1 MSSASHCLLNSFSK
15 FDKRIR
21 LAYRFNNLFAEF
33 IHMRSGKDGEYYY
46 AELSKDEVIKLKE
59 IVEKKAKER
68 TNVRKPSYE
77 TRSPK

>member
-1 MSSASHCLLNSFSK
+1 M
-15 FDKRIR
+15 
-21 LAYRFNNLFAEF
+21 ET
-33 IHMRSGKDGEYYY
+33 GKDGEYYY

-77 TRSPK
+77 TQSPK

>member
-1 MSSASHCLLNSFSK
+1 MRLYYLLNNFSK

-21 LAYRFNNLFAEF
+21 LAYRFNNLCEKF

-46 AELSKDEVIKLKE
+46 VELSKDEVIKLKE
-59 IVEKKAKER
+59 IMEKKAKER

-77 TRSPK
+77 TQSPK